1 MMGAAHLV
9 RVDSMDGKR
18 SLIKL
23 PDSMFRHFELILE
36 AQRVESA
43 PVPPLADAAVADKA
57 TVTDRAFDLVAG
69 LLRDRL
75 PAAKTPSAETVLA
88 PQVDVT
94 DQLHKLA
101 ALRDAGV
108 LTEQEFASKK
118 AELLA
123 RL

>member
-1 MMGAAHLV
+1 M
-9 RVDSMDGKR
+9 
-18 SLIKL
+18 
-23 PDSMFRHFELILE
+23 
-36 AQRVESA
+36 
-43 PVPPLADAAVADKA
+43 PPLADAAVADKA